1 MEYNAVECFKALADP
16 IRLSIIQRL
25 KDDRELCAC
34 NLLEDFE
41 ISQPTLSF
49 HMKKLTACGL
59 VNVRR
64 DGIWMKYSVNVDF
77 VDHLIEDLGRVRQK
91 SESLTP
97 LMNQSKVS
105 GIR

>member
-16 IRLSIIQRL
+16 IRFSIIQRL
-25 KDDRELCAC
+25 EDDRELCAC

-41 ISQPTLSF
+41 ITQPTLSF

-77 VDHLIEDLGRVRQK
+77 VGRIIEDLSLMRQK
-91 SESLTP
+91 SGLVPP